1 MKVDYNN
8 MSKIREEDDNN
19 NGRGKL
25 IKVSQTTEK
34 EDKIT
39 PSPKSIL
46 NLQLQASAS
55 PLCYCCFYPYILHS
69 YIFIPKLNA
78 ISILAKDGA
87 PPPNRGAAAP
97 HRNRPAASTVV
108 ALLGPVQ
115 SMQIETPTS
124 CRGAH
129 PPAAWS
135 YVGQPHSS

>member
-55 PLCYCCFYPYILHS
+55 PLVFFFP
-69 YIFIPKLNA
+69 
-78 ISILAKDGA
+78 
-87 PPPNRGAAAP
+87 
-97 HRNRPAASTVV
+97 
-108 ALLGPVQ
+108 
-115 SMQIETPTS
+115 
-124 CRGAH
+124 
-129 PPAAWS
+129 
-135 YVGQPHSS
+135 